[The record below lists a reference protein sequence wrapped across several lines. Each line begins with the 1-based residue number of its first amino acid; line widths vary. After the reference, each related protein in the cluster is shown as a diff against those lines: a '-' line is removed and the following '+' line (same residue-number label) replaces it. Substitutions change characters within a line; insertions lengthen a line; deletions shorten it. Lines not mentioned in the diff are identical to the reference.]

1 MAGQIFRKVTLERL
15 SSPEQ
20 LDQLM
25 RITTPKGWVALISI
39 GALLACAV
47 LWGIWGTIP
56 DKIMGQGILMKSG
69 GVFNIVSNSTGRVQN
84 LYFDVDDIVHRGQ
97 VVARVEQPQVLDQ
110 IKSARAKLRELVEER
125 DRITKFGTEEMKL
138 EGESMVQQRQSLKRT
153 ITYLEG
159 RVKWL
164 KKKIENQK
172 VIVEKGLITKQQ
184 LMNTQEDLSSTQQNI
199 RENRTKLQQLS
210 IKKVQLTN
218 QQKKELAAIEQRI
231 NEARRDLEQL
241 QDELNEMAKVASPYT
256 GRILEVSVDEGTLI
270 NRGKSLMSIELMG
283 KEIKSLEAVLYFPP
297 RQGKKIRLGMKTQVA
312 PSTVKQEKY
321 GFIKGMVTY
330 VSEFPSTSQGMMR
343 VLQNEELVRTLSMG
357 AAPIEVRA
365 DLIPDPRTPSGY
377 KWSSSKGPPIQIHT
391 GTLCTTSVTVSEQPP
406 YNLVIP
412 LFKKYLLGIGK
423 K

>member
-1 MAGQIFRKVTLERL
+1 MAGQIFRKVALERL

-39 GALLACAV
+39 GVLLACAV

-84 LYFDVDDIVHRGQ
+84 LYFDVDDIVYRGQ
-97 VVARVEQPQVLDQ
+97 VVARLEQPQVLDQ
-110 IKSARAKLRELVEER
+110 IKSARAKLQELVEER

-138 EGESMVQQRQSLKRT
+138 EGESMVQQRQSLRRT
-153 ITYLEG
+153 ITNLEE
-159 RVKWL
+159 RIKWL

-184 LMNTQEDLSSTQQNI
+184 LINTQEELSSTRQNI

-218 QQKKELAAIEQRI
+218 QQKEELAAIEQKI
-231 NEARRDLEQL
+231 NEAGRELEQL
-241 QDELNEMAKVASPYT
+241 QDELNETAKVASPYT

-270 NRGKSLMSIELMG
+270 NRGKPLMSIELMG

-297 RQGKKIRLGMKTQVA
+297 RDGKKIRLGMAAQVA
-312 PSTVKQEKY
+312 PSTVKQERY

-330 VSEFPSTSQGMMR
+330 VSEFPSTTQGMMR
-343 VLQNEELVRTLSMG
+343 VLQNEELIRTLSMG

-365 DLIPDPRTPSGY
+365 DLIPDHRTPSGY
-377 KWSSSKGPPIQIHT
+377 KWSSSKGPPIEIHT
-391 GTLCTTSVTVSEQPP
+391 GTLCTTTVIVSEQPP